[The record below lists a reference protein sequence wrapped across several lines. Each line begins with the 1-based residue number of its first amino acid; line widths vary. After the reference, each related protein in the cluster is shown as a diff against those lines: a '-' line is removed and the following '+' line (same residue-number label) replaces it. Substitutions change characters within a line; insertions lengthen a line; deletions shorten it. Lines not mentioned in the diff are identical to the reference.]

1 MPTMKSMAAYYAFLA
16 MNGQD
21 EDLYRRRAPQTAP
34 RPAGPSPFARVRAFV
49 GSRRATAPAAHSA

>member
-1 MPTMKSMAAYYAFLA
+1 MKTVAAYYAFLA

-21 EDLYRRRAPQTAP
+21 EDLYRRRAPQKAT
-34 RPAGPSPFARVRAFV
+34 RPAGPSLFARVRALV